1 MWNFVWLDI
10 DSSLQT
16 NDSKWL
22 DSSCDWTLTRLDQVV
37 TLTRQKRLG
46 HIAVVTKQMTNEKIC
61 VATEPSPE
69 SLR

>member
-1 MWNFVWLDI
+1 M
-10 DSSLQT
+10 
-16 NDSKWL
+16 
-22 DSSCDWTLTRLDQVV
+22 